1 RELAVSKIMNS
12 GTYTGWHS
20 DMNGYGPFQS
30 TGVVGFGLVSSAGV
44 SEALVYTSS
53 PTNMNDG
60 NWHLYQFTSSGS
72 GTAAGLKIYEDGIAK
87 ATTTQFDTLTAS
99 IRSTA
104 DFDISGQQG
113 DTLYSGAIDEVHV
126 AAGARSQSWITTE
139 YNNQN
144 SPGTFI
150 TMGSESCAAP
160 TATPSP
166 AATPTA
172 MPTATPTATATATPT
187 ATATATPTST
197 PTLTPTPPPPTPTPT
212 ATATPTSTATPT

>member
-30 TGVVGFGLVSSAGV
+30 TGVVSLGLVSSAGV

-60 NWHLYQFTSSGS
+60 NWHLYHMTSDGS

-87 ATTTQFDTLTAS
+87 ATTTQFDNLTGS

-113 DTLYSGAIDEVHV
+113 GNLYNGAIDEVHV
-126 AAGARSQSWITTE
+126 AAGVRSQGWITTE
-139 YNNQN
+139 SNNRT
-144 SPGTFI
+144 SPRTSLRMCSANGV
-150 TMGSESCAAP
+150 ES
-160 TATPSP
+160 
-166 AATPTA
+166 
-172 MPTATPTATATATPT
+172 
-187 ATATATPTST
+187 
-197 PTLTPTPPPPTPTPT
+197 
-212 ATATPTSTATPT
+212 